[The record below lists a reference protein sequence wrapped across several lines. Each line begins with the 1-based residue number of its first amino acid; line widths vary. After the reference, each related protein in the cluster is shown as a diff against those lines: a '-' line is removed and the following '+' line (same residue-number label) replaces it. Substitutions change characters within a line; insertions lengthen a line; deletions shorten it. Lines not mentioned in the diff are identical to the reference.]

1 MFINKNKYY
10 IYIDNL
16 SSINFNFIKIGEKL
30 NFIYRNS
37 AKKENLSKLIR
48 FIKICKKKRI
58 KFFISNNLSLA
69 IKTKASGIYLS
80 SHNNQLVKKEY
91 RETKKFEIIG
101 SAHNFKEINLK
112 LKQGCE
118 KVVLSRLFKTN
129 YKNKTSYLGITK
141 FNLIIRNYR
150 NSFVAL
156 GGIRSTNLMKVKM
169 LRCDGI
175 ALLSE
180 PKKKPAIIRR
190 LF

>member
-16 SSINFNFIKIGEKL
+16 SSINLNFIKIREKF

-37 AKKENLSKLIR
+37 RKEQNYNNLIT
-48 FIKICKKKRI
+48 FIKVCKKKGI
-58 KFFISNNLSLA
+58 KFYISNDLSLA
-69 IKTKASGIYLS
+69 LKTKASGIYLS
-80 SHNNQLVKKEY
+80 SYNKELIEKKHVG
-91 RETKKFEIIG
+91 TKKLKIIG

-112 LKQGCE
+112 FKQGCKE
-118 KVVLSRLFKTN
+118 IILSRLFKTN
-129 YKNKTSYLGITK
+129 YKNKKSYMGITK
-141 FNLIIRNYR
+141 FNLIVKNYR
-150 NSFVAL
+150 SSFIAL
-156 GGIRSTNLMKVKM
+156 GGIRTKNLMKVKM
-169 LRCDGI
+169 LNCEGV